1 MSSYGYDE
9 QASSRHN
16 FIDSGLNSGPVQ
28 SLPPTT
34 EGISHAL
41 PVLGGGGG
49 ASYLPSNNSFY
60 ASSMQMM
67 QNIYGNQAL
76 QRYMGSAGEVSAYGG
91 AGGGG
96 GGMSIMG
103 GAGPGVGMMSATAP
117 SSGDPQKIMPGTWFT
132 PGQTLEGGVP
142 RPADGNGDYDFWN
155 HTESNLRIPG
165 GFNIPLHDYE
175 GGFGVDIGGTPMFAG
190 GYDFGG
196 WQQDG
201 GTQVGLR
208 GNIGL
213 VPNAVAKEEDFYGWF
228 DTAADW
234 VTWGL
239 GMDDLTKVE
248 AQAATLAGEASLGS
262 DSFTFGGGGTSFG
275 FAGTFGEFTNDP
287 ANAASTSEDTMR
299 MGLSGGLSA
308 GVRAHWSDSDGDGY
322 NEWGFGF
329 DAGPVTFDYQ
339 TEDPLRSIATGIASP
354 FGPWASKASN
364 YLLPEGNVTE
374 MAYNAFDSAVMNG
387 VPAAADWLGSWF
399 EEPKQGLDPVAP
411 PTSGGTGGLE
421 GLFPSW

>member
-16 FIDSGLNSGPVQ
+16 FIDTGLNSGPIQ
-28 SLPPTT
+28 SLPAMT

-67 QNIYGNQAL
+67 QNLYGNQSL

-91 AGGGG
+91 GGGIG
-96 GGMSIMG
+96 IMG
-103 GAGPGVGMMSATAP
+103 GAGTSAGMLSATAT
-117 SSGDPQKIMPGTWFT
+117 SSRDPQKIMPGTWFT
-132 PGQTLEGGVP
+132 PGQTQEGGVP

-190 GYDFGG
+190 GYDLGG

-201 GTQVGLR
+201 GTQFGGR

-213 VPNAVAKEEDFYGWF
+213 VPNAEFHDENFIPAFDMVADGL
-228 DTAADW
+228 
-234 VTWGL
+234 TWAL
-239 GMDDLTKVE
+239 GMDDLTKVDV
-248 AQAATLAGEASLGS
+248 QAGALAGEASIGS
-262 DSFTFGGGGTSFG
+262 DGFVLGGGTTGFG
-275 FAGTFGEFTNDP
+275 FAGTFGEFTNTP
-287 ANAASTSEDTMR
+287 GNAASTSEDSMR
-299 MGLSGGLSA
+299 LGLSA
-308 GVRAHWSDSDGDGY
+308 GASAAGRLHWSDSDGDGY
-322 NEWGFGF
+322 NEMGFGF
-329 DAGPVTFDYQ
+329 DAGPLAFDYQ
-339 TEDPLRSIATGIASP
+339 TEDPLRSIATGMASP
-354 FGPWASKASN
+354 FGPWASTVSN
-364 YLLPEGNVTE
+364 YFLPEGNVTE
-374 MAYNAFDSAVMNG
+374 MAVNGFDSAVKSG
-387 VPAAADWLGSWF
+387 GQAAGEWLGSWF
-399 EEPKQGLDPVAP
+399 EDPSQGLEPTAP
-411 PTSGGTGGLE
+411 PSPGGIGGLE